1 MYTFLLTENNELIT
15 TVKKRIMQRSKLV
28 DNLRFLLNPTYEDID
43 MSDFTVMIEYL
54 LPASRKYKTEILQKR
69 DELYNGKLDYR
80 VPMDTNLTAEPGEIE
95 LQLTFAKVSMDA
107 SGNTTQQVRK
117 ISTGKLMITPIA
129 AWSDVIADE
138 ALTAIDQ
145 RLIQVDA
152 MINAMNDMN
161 QYLYETKADNII
173 MNKEEGYVQLT
184 ANGNPIGNK
193 IGWVNSNGDGVSS
206 FVIDE
211 NGDLIATLTSGKI
224 INAGHVVGKDGVDGK
239 DGVNGVTFVPH
250 VSDDYILSWTNDGG
264 LENPAPVDIFP
275 ANNWQN
281 LDEENESFYIWEQL

>member
-54 LPASRKYKTEILQKR
+54 LPASRKYKTEILQKQ

-107 SGNTTQQVRK
+107 NGNTTQQVRK

-173 MNKEEGYVQLT
+173 MNEEEGYVQLT